1 MNESTVDSNVISESN
16 ASTKPCTKR
25 PPLPNRCASAERAS
39 ITSLP
44 PSGHTQHQPKHQTK
58 QKIDYSQKQQNC
70 VSSSPSQRCSSLDR
84 SSSSIKSENT
94 IKADTGKRVLHVS
107 YAASNNSKNFNSPNH
122 YAVPKRTTSQS
133 HRPSVPNFHEEKQD
147 MGMLN
152 ILIILTSNNLMGKD
166 HSWSILTPK
175 FLIHLVIP
183 QPVYMNS
190 QQLFPKASNT
200 DSEKTCLADNENNS
214 QEQIPISQQDS
225 MVSNCTIT
233 SNENTSVIRLQSTA
247 KNENLF
253 LPNNSAGKMISM
265 PNCYAKLL

>member
-1 MNESTVDSNVISESN
+1 MNESTVNSHLTTESN
-16 ASTKPCTKR
+16 ASTKTCTKR

-44 PSGHTQHQPKHQTK
+44 PSGHTQHQPKHHTK
-58 QKIDYSQKQQNC
+58 QKIDYPQRQQNF

-133 HRPSVPNFHEEKQD
+133 HHPSVPNFHEEKRD

-152 ILIILTSNNLMGKD
+152 ILIILTSK
-166 HSWSILTPK
+166 
-175 FLIHLVIP
+175 
-183 QPVYMNS
+183 
-190 QQLFPKASNT
+190 
-200 DSEKTCLADNENNS
+200 
-214 QEQIPISQQDS
+214 
-225 MVSNCTIT
+225 
-233 SNENTSVIRLQSTA
+233 R
-247 KNENLF
+247 
-253 LPNNSAGKMISM
+253 PNGYFME
-265 PNCYAKLL
+265 PF

>member
-1 MNESTVDSNVISESN
+1 
-16 ASTKPCTKR
+16 
-25 PPLPNRCASAERAS
+25 
-39 ITSLP
+39 
-44 PSGHTQHQPKHQTK
+44 
-58 QKIDYSQKQQNC
+58 
-70 VSSSPSQRCSSLDR
+70 
-84 SSSSIKSENT
+84 
-94 IKADTGKRVLHVS
+94 
-107 YAASNNSKNFNSPNH
+107 
-122 YAVPKRTTSQS
+122 
-133 HRPSVPNFHEEKQD
+133 
-147 MGMLN
+147 MGTLN
-152 ILIILTSNNLMGKD
+152 ILIILTSKMGI
-166 HSWSILTPK
+166 SWSLFNQN

-190 QQLFPKASNT
+190 QQLFPQASNP
-200 DSEKTCLADNENNS
+200 DSEKANTENSS

>member
-1 MNESTVDSNVISESN
+1 MNESTVNSHLTTESN
-16 ASTKPCTKR
+16 ASTKTCTKR

-58 QKIDYSQKQQNC
+58 QKIDYPQKQQNC

-133 HRPSVPNFHEEKQD
+133 HHPSVPNFHEEKRD

-152 ILIILTSNNLMGKD
+152 ILIILTSKMGI
-166 HSWSILTPK
+166 SWSLFNQN

-190 QQLFPKASNT
+190 QQLFPQASNP
-200 DSEKTCLADNENNS
+200 DSEKANTENSS